1 MRWVTRT
8 GVRMDR
14 AAMIWLIRREIDP
27 SAEITLLPE
36 AEVMEFAEEQQ
47 ATPFHHPQ
55 APLRNTGLRTGFDAL
70 ITHYQLADPVLA
82 VMALAMRGAETQDRT
97 ITPWSSG
104 LRAIGNGLRSL
115 HADDEVFI
123 AAMATVLDGLYQF
136 CADQLAPADPPA
148 KQAR

>member
-14 AAMIWLIRREIDP
+14 AAMVWLIRREIDP
-27 SAEITLLPE
+27 AAEISLLPE
-36 AEVMEFAEEQQ
+36 AEVMAFAEEQG

-55 APLRNTGLRTGFDAL
+55 AELRNTGLRTGFDSL
-70 ITHYQLADPVLA
+70 ITHYELRDPMLA

-97 ITPWSSG
+97 ITPWSTG

-115 HADDEVFI
+115 HKDDQAFI
-123 AAMATVLDGLYQF
+123 DAMAVVLDGLYQF
-136 CADQLAPADPPA
+136 CADQLAPAEKPTRD
-148 KQAR
+148 

>member
-1 MRWVTRT
+1 
-8 GVRMDR
+8 MDR

-27 SAEITLLPE
+27 SAEFTLLPE
-36 AEVMEFAEEQQ
+36 AEVMAFAEEQQ

-55 APLRNTGLRTGFDAL
+55 APLRNTGLRTGFDSL

-115 HADDEVFI
+115 HAEDEAFI

-136 CADQLAPADPPA
+136 CADQLAPAEPPA
-148 KQAR
+148 KSTR

>member
-70 ITHYQLADPVLA
+70 ITHYQLANPVLA

-115 HADDEVFI
+115 HAEDEVFI
-123 AAMATVLDGLYQF
+123 TAMGTVLDGLYQF
-136 CADQLAPADPPA
+136 CADQLAPVEMPV
-148 KQAR
+148 KTTR